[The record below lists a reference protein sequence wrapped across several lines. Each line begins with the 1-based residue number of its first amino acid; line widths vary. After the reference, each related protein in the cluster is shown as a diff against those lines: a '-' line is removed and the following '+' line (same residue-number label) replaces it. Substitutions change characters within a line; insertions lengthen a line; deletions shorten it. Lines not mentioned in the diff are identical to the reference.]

1 MANGSCVIN
10 PADVTVI
17 AVVDY
22 GAGNLNS
29 VANALRFLGV
39 QPLVS
44 SDPAALN
51 AADGIILPGVGA
63 FADAMCRLSAL
74 GLVDPIR
81 RMAGEGRVPLL
92 GICLGMQLLAE
103 HATEGGACEG
113 LGLLLGRVELI
124 PVNDLPLPHVGW
136 NEVAWTKGS
145 VLGAG
150 IAPGAHFYFDH
161 SYCFLGDE
169 GQVTGRADY
178 GRPLAAAVEAGSIM
192 GAQFH
197 PEKSQTNGL
206 RLIRN
211 FTRVVEASRP
221 ARKAAC

>member
-1 MANGSCVIN
+1 MENGSCAIN
-10 PADVTVI
+10 PADASVI
-17 AVVDY
+17 VVVDY

-29 VANALRFLGV
+29 VANALRFLGLR
-39 QPLVS
+39 PLVS
-44 SDPAALN
+44 SDPAALDT
-51 AADGIILPGVGA
+51 ADGVILPGVGA
-63 FADAMCRLSAL
+63 FADAMHRLSGL

-81 RMAGEGRVPLL
+81 RIAGGGQVPLL

-113 LGLLLGRVELI
+113 LGLLPGRVELI
-124 PVNDLPLPHVGW
+124 PVNELPLPHVGW
-136 NEVAWTKGS
+136 NEVAWTGGS

-161 SYCFLGDE
+161 SYCFFGDDN
-169 GQVTGRADY
+169 QVVGRADY
-178 GRPLAAAVEAGSIM
+178 GGPLAAAVEAGSIM

-197 PEKSQTNGL
+197 PEKSQVNGL

-211 FTRVVEASRP
+211 FTRVVEAARP
-221 ARKAAC
+221 ARKMAC